1 MNFNLL
7 LEELLLE
14 LSGQEIHKKYYSK
27 IPYETFVQIVMSDP
41 KSNIDG
47 VGNLQSMGKYAKL
60 ILNFYQKGTL
70 QIEDLEKAKEYL
82 GYVYQHQISLDSGKI
97 KSLGDLYK
105 VVQKYIVEDTLDLKE
120 ILNALVVGEDYKL
133 LYDGEDWTFYQPLTI
148 KGASYLG
155 YSTEWCT
162 TWGEYCLNKKNRDRT
177 NYFKRYSVDGPLFIM
192 INKTNPTEKYQ
203 FHFESKQYMDKDDRR
218 INLSSFWFGKDE
230 IKNYFFPSLVR
241 DTTEEEIKN
250 EVKRISILPD
260 EDGLTIIRKS
270 IGVIENPLVD
280 AILNDNEDMLEEL
293 IDDEDRDG
301 SVYINQGRLIIQVDK
316 LPGDA
321 EDVDNCIDHYRMEG
335 NNGWEWV
342 HGDIEN
348 RFYDGD
354 EFKID
359 LEVIFSKYYNDN
371 ASLLKQE
378 LGVRTYEQFK
388 DGYFENYYNNE
399 HFKDYYIDDATDL
412 SYQSYEAENDKEADR
427 IEKYMSFGSRSDEL
441 NFSIVFF
448 VQFLISK
455 GIKRIGYKTDDDSGL
470 SLQDVSDMYI
480 SFYNLTTEI
489 DEPIYEYDYKAP
501 VYGENNYITKETDKY
516 FDKIL
521 DDPENTA
528 RCVELRKQLNNIVDK
543 FFNGGWGSNRFE
555 NEHVIVIIRSMHI
568 DCDTESIK
576 IDFTNKDTNQSYY
589 GRYVKVEN
597 LPRYLTN
604 YELDLKESKL
614 KLSSLISK

>member
-1 MNFNLL
+1 
-7 LEELLLE
+7 
-14 LSGQEIHKKYYSK
+14 
-27 IPYETFVQIVMSDP
+27 
-41 KSNIDG
+41 
-47 VGNLQSMGKYAKL
+47 
-60 ILNFYQKGTL
+60 
-70 QIEDLEKAKEYL
+70 
-82 GYVYQHQISLDSGKI
+82 
-97 KSLGDLYK
+97 
-105 VVQKYIVEDTLDLKE
+105 
-120 ILNALVVGEDYKL
+120 
-133 LYDGEDWTFYQPLTI
+133 
-148 KGASYLG
+148 
-155 YSTEWCT
+155 
-162 TWGEYCLNKKNRDRT
+162 
-177 NYFKRYSVDGPLFIM
+177 
-192 INKTNPTEKYQ
+192 
-203 FHFESKQYMDKDDRR
+203 MDKDDRR

-241 DTTEEEIKN
+241 DTTEEEIKS

-270 IGVIENPLVD
+270 IGVIENPLID
-280 AILNDNEDMLEEL
+280 AILNNNEEMLEEL
-293 IDDEDRDG
+293 IDGEERDG

-359 LEVIFSKYYNDN
+359 LEVIFSKYYKDN
-371 ASLLKQE
+371 ESRLRHE

-388 DGYFENYYNNE
+388 EGYFENYYNNE

-448 VQFLISK
+448 VQFLINK
-455 GIKRIGYKTDDDSGL
+455 GIKRIGYKTDDDNSL
-470 SLQDVSDMYI
+470 SIQDVSNMYI

-516 FDKIL
+516 FDKIF
-521 DDPENTA
+521 DNPENTS
-528 RCVELRKQLNNIVDK
+528 RCIELRKLLNDIIDK
-543 FFNGGWGSNRFE
+543 FFNGGWGNNRFE
-555 NEHVIVIIRSMHI
+555 NDHVKVILRSMAI
-568 DCDTESIK
+568 DCDTESVK

-614 KLSSLISK
+614 TLSSLIYNPKV